1 MPSAWKLNWLSLHST
16 DSMLQLGPCLS
27 EVKTLSILE
36 EDILSKEST
45 KFYCKKK
52 LDEDLYILTATFDY
66 AGWV

>member
-1 MPSAWKLNWLSLHST
+1 
-16 DSMLQLGPCLS
+16 MLQLGPCLS

>member
-1 MPSAWKLNWLSLHST
+1 MPSAWKLNWVSLHST
-16 DSMLQLGPCLS
+16 ASMLQLGSCLS

-45 KFYCKKK
+45 RFHCKKK
-52 LDEDLYILTATFDY
+52 LDEVLCILTATFDY